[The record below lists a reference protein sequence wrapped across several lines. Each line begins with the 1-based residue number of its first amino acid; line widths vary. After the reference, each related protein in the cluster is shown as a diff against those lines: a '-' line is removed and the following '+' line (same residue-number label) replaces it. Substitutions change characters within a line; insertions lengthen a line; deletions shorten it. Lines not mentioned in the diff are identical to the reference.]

1 MSFLFKFKNGHA
13 KYVSH
18 SIYKNPTHIPNKVVI
33 EGNLTLFV
41 YYYYTVVFLSFNKCL
56 CV

>member
-13 KYVSH
+13 KYASH
-18 SIYKNPTHIPNKVVI
+18 SIYENPTHIPNKVVI

-41 YYYYTVVFLSFNKCL
+41 YYYYPVVFLSFNKCL